1 LSELVNHYKEWN
13 CDMLLDKLSA
23 GVLRVLT
30 PLGPRYIKPTFSQ
43 RLLLIWIFRHF
54 EMLPLQVLSHWQQSL
69 IDTLCLQQKFVA
81 VHPVSGIEDFPVIGT
96 VERRPPVEI
105 ESLPPRRPSARVTA
119 VAHVAGSVQQRY

>member
-1 LSELVNHYKEWN
+1 
-13 CDMLLDKLSA
+13 MLLDKLSA

-54 EMLPLQVLSHWQQSL
+54 EMLPLQVLNHWQQSL
-69 IDTLCLQQKFVA
+69 IDTLCIQQQFVA
-81 VHPVSGIEDFPVIGT
+81 MHPVSGVEDFPVIGT

-119 VAHVAGSVQQRY
+119 VAHVAGGAQQRY

>member
-1 LSELVNHYKEWN
+1 
-13 CDMLLDKLSA
+13 MLLDKMSA

-43 RLLLIWIFRHF
+43 RLLLIWVFRHF

-69 IDTLCLQQKFVA
+69 IDALCIQQQFIAMHSVN
-81 VHPVSGIEDFPVIGT
+81 GTEEFPVIGT

-105 ESLPPRRPSARVTA
+105 EPLPARRPNARVTA
-119 VAHVAGSVQQRY
+119 VAHVAGSAQQRY